1 METRKTSMKASKASV
16 LLPEGP
22 ERAYENLWKGKANE
36 SGEWIITWIL

>member
-22 ERAYENLWKGKANE
+22 ERAYEKGKANE